1 MKIDWAQFFD
11 HGSNENIHFSWTEEV
26 FWIVGSRLEPFK
38 TQKFELTQASRTHC
52 SYVVHWSVPLTTRD
66 SYHDPVPGAAPPTSD
81 TRRRLLLSSR

>member
-1 MKIDWAQFFD
+1 MI
-11 HGSNENIHFSWTEEV
+11 E
-26 FWIVGSRLEPFK
+26 GSRLEPLK

-81 TRRRLLLSSR
+81 TRRRLLLGAFNYLSLLQMLLNDLTLGPHVIDT